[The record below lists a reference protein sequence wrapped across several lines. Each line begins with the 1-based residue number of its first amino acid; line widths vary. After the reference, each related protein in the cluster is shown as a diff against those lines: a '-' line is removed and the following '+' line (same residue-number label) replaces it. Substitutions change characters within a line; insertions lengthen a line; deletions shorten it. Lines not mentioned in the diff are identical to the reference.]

1 MGSNSL
7 CAEALG
13 WALPHPLD
21 FCKDR
26 MRRQA
31 AVARAAGQR
40 VREDTA
46 VVETLRGSPGGPAAP
61 AGRLRAA
68 GGRGAGGCVWPQ
80 VPWAQGHCVSSAEK
94 VPHARVWVCLL
105 PLPFSVES
113 QASPHCRSKQ
123 IPRTTA
129 V

>member
-46 VVETLRGSPGGPAAP
+46 VVETLRGARAAP
-61 AGRLRAA
+61 QLLPADSEQRE
-68 GGRGAGGCVWPQ
+68 GGGVWPQ
-80 VPWAQGHCVSSAEK
+80 VPWAQTHCVSSAEK
-94 VPHARVWVCLL
+94 VPHARVRVCLL